1 MIADK
6 DLDYF
11 KSVGAEATATEISA
25 QHLAWR
31 EISQLLARDSA
42 AVPALRA
49 ALQNPQATIGFSGAG
64 TSAYVGDIVAPL
76 IAQIAPAHCQAIAS
90 TDFVAQPAA
99 CLPRNAEG
107 IFFAFARSGNSPESV
122 DSIEKLAIIAPKMLP
137 YAVTCNDKGQLALDN
152 RTVSLLMPPQ
162 THDVSFVMTS
172 SFSTM
177 TLYTAAMCRLAL
189 GLQSAEIA
197 AVADAS
203 QRINADFY
211 TSAAM
216 EALMQAERLVF
227 LGSASLYGAARESAL
242 KILEMTAGAIPTMA
256 ETSLGFRHGP
266 KSLVNPQTAV
276 MVFPSNDAYTQQF
289 DADIIRELMHDGT
302 AAKVIVPASAAFFA
316 RFADIAAHE
325 RVMALPYA
333 AAADNFGDDYLAVLG
348 VQHAQ
353 LLGLK
358 AAIAR
363 NISPDNPSPSGQ
375 VNRVVKGVRL
385 YPYSLN
391 SI

>member
-1 MIADK
+1 
-6 DLDYF
+6 
-11 KSVGAEATATEISA
+11 
-25 QHLAWR
+25 
-31 EISQLLARDSA
+31 
-42 AVPALRA
+42 
-49 ALQNPQATIGFSGAG
+49 
-64 TSAYVGDIVAPL
+64 
-76 IAQIAPAHCQAIAS
+76 
-90 TDFVAQPAA
+90 
-99 CLPRNAEG
+99 
-107 IFFAFARSGNSPESV
+107 
-122 DSIEKLAIIAPKMLP
+122 
-137 YAVTCNDKGQLALDN
+137 
-152 RTVSLLMPPQ
+152 
-162 THDVSFVMTS
+162 
-172 SFSTM
+172 
-177 TLYTAAMCRLAL
+177 
-189 GLQSAEIA
+189 
-197 AVADAS
+197 
-203 QRINADFY
+203 
-211 TSAAM
+211 
-216 EALMQAERLVF
+216 
-227 LGSASLYGAARESAL
+227 
-242 KILEMTAGAIPTMA
+242 MTAGAIPTMA